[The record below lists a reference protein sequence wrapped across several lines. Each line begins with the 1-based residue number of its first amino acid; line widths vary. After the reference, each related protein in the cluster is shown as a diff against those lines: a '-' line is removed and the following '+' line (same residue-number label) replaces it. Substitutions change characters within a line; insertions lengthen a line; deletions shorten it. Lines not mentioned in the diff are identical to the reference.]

1 MAELIYAL
9 CTGAALFCTILL
21 VRGYVRTRTRLLL
34 WSAVCFLGLT
44 VNNLL
49 VIVDLVVLPD
59 LNLFLLRN
67 VTGLVGVTS
76 LLVGLIWEGRR

>member
-21 VRGYVRTRTRLLL
+21 LRGYARTRTRLLL

-44 VNNLL
+44 INNLL
-49 VIVDLVVLPD
+49 VLVDLVVLPET
-59 LNLFLLRN
+59 NLFQLRS
-67 VTGLVGVTS
+67 VTALVGVTS
-76 LLVGLIWEGRR
+76 LLVGLIWEGRQ